1 MDENS
6 DEPRHPIQ
14 VVTRR
19 TGLSADVLR
28 AWERRYEAVIPRR
41 TGSRRRLYS
50 DRDVE
55 RLSLLK
61 QAADAGRPIGQVAKW
76 SDAQLRDMI
85 RQDRAAEAP
94 RRAEQSAGP
103 PAKAPD
109 DLFARALRAVEQLDA
124 QALQQ
129 VLDVAA
135 MSLSPVDLTE
145 MILVPLMRSVGERWG
160 SGSLGI
166 AHEHMASAIV
176 RNALSSIVLSRHL
189 PRNGPGLVVA
199 TPSGQSHELGAL
211 VVAATAAS
219 VGWRVTYLGADLPV
233 ADIAGAVRTTGA
245 RGVALSLTHPA
256 ADPRMPGD
264 LQALRSAL
272 PPHTALIVGG
282 IAAPSYATAL
292 ADSGALLLHDM
303 ASLRAIL
310 LSLRAEHAEHAA

>member
-1 MDENS
+1 MTQNPDA
-6 DEPRHPIQ
+6 PKHPIQ

-61 QAADAGRPIGQVAKW
+61 QATDAGRAIGQVARW
-76 SDAQLRDMI
+76 SDAQLRDVI
-85 RQDRAAEAP
+85 RQDRSAEIP
-94 RRAEQSAGP
+94 QRAEESTGLR
-103 PAKAPD
+103 AKAPD
-109 DLFARALRAVEQLDA
+109 DLFDRALRAVEALDA

-129 VLDVAA
+129 ILDVASI
-135 MSLSPVDLTE
+135 SLSPVDLTE
-145 MILVPLMRSVGERWG
+145 MILVPLMRTVGERWG

-199 TPSGQSHELGAL
+199 TPSGQIHELGAL

-245 RGVALSLTHPA
+245 SAVALSLTHPA
-256 ADPRMPGD
+256 DDPQMPGN
-264 LQALRSAL
+264 LQVLRAAL
-272 PPHTALIVGG
+272 PPRTALIVGG

-292 ADSGALLLHDM
+292 ADSGALLLRNM
-303 ASLRAIL
+303 ASLRTIL
-310 LSLRAEHAEHAA
+310 LSLRAEHEEHAA